1 MVLTFV
7 SFISYEIL
15 CIYFFVCVK
24 GKLIRYRYFFDTHV
38 IDCFLRKMNLLLF
51 NFITIDFQEL
61 LYDLLYH
68 TQEKNVFYRER
79 ERERERE
86 RAQIFFFLNIFVY
99 VSMIW
104 DQQISFAMSKPSQL
118 FSTSK
123 SSLICSISFFVAVIL
138 FFSRQF

>member
-7 SFISYEIL
+7 SFISCEIL

-79 ERERERE
+79 DSTDFFF
-86 RAQIFFFLNIFVY
+86 FFFLNIFVY

-138 FFSRQF
+138 FLSRQF

>member
-7 SFISYEIL
+7 SFISYEVL
-15 CIYFFVCVK
+15 FIYFFVCVK

-86 RAQIFFFLNIFVY
+86 STDFFFFEYFCLCVN
-99 VSMIW
+99 
-104 DQQISFAMSKPSQL
+104 DLGP
-118 FSTSK
+118 TN
-123 SSLICSISFFVAVIL
+123 FFCNEQTL
-138 FFSRQF
+138 PTFQYL

>member
-1 MVLTFV
+1 MRFFLLYWDIQSFIGMRWIMVLTFV
-7 SFISYEIL
+7 SFISYEVL

-51 NFITIDFQEL
+51 NFITTDFQEL

-86 RAQIFFFLNIFVY
+86 HRFFFFWIFL
-99 VSMIW
+99 SMCQW
-104 DQQISFAMSKPSQL
+104 FGTNKFLLQWANPPN
-118 FSTSK
+118 FSVP
-123 SSLICSISFFVAVIL
+123 LRVF
-138 FFSRQF
+138 

>member
-1 MVLTFV
+1 MSVLYPMKYFASISLFV
-7 SFISYEIL
+7 SKANSSDTDIFSIPTLLIAFLEKWIFFFSISSLSIFKNCSTISYTI
-15 CIYFFVCVK
+15 
-24 GKLIRYRYFFDTHV
+24 
-38 IDCFLRKMNLLLF
+38 LRKKMF
-51 NFITIDFQEL
+51 FI
-61 LYDLLYH
+61 
-68 TQEKNVFYRER
+68 ER

-123 SSLICSISFFVAVIL
+123 SSLICSISFFVAVIPFL
-138 FFSRQF
+138 RRQF

>member
-7 SFISYEIL
+7 SFISYEVL
-15 CIYFFVCVK
+15 FIYFFVCVK

-123 SSLICSISFFVAVIL
+123 GFLICSISFFVAVIL
-138 FFSRQF
+138 FLSRQF

>member
-1 MVLTFV
+1 MSVLYPMKYFSSISLFV
-7 SFISYEIL
+7 SKANSSDTDIFSIPTLLIAFLEKWIFFFSISSLSIFKNCSTISYTI
-15 CIYFFVCVK
+15 
-24 GKLIRYRYFFDTHV
+24 
-38 IDCFLRKMNLLLF
+38 LRKKMF
-51 NFITIDFQEL
+51 FI
-61 LYDLLYH
+61 
-68 TQEKNVFYRER
+68 ER

-123 SSLICSISFFVAVIL
+123 GFLICSISFFVAVIL
-138 FFSRQF
+138 FLSRQF

>member
-1 MVLTFV
+1 MSVLYPMKYFSSISLFV
-7 SFISYEIL
+7 SKANSSDTDIFSIPTLLIAFLEKWIFFFSISSLSIFKN
-15 CIYFFVCVK
+15 CS
-24 GKLIRYRYFFDTHV
+24 
-38 IDCFLRKMNLLLF
+38 
-51 NFITIDFQEL
+51 TI
-61 LYDLLYH
+61 
-68 TQEKNVFYRER
+68 FYRER

-123 SSLICSISFFVAVIL
+123 GFLICSISFFVAVIL
-138 FFSRQF
+138 FLSRQF

>member
-1 MVLTFV
+1 MSVLYPMKYFASISLFV
-7 SFISYEIL
+7 SKANSSDTDIFSIPTLLIAFLEKWIFFFSISSLSIFKNCSTISYTI
-15 CIYFFVCVK
+15 
-24 GKLIRYRYFFDTHV
+24 
-38 IDCFLRKMNLLLF
+38 LRKKMF
-51 NFITIDFQEL
+51 FI
-61 LYDLLYH
+61 
-68 TQEKNVFYRER
+68 ER

-138 FFSRQF
+138 FLSRQF